1 MDGPALL
8 FMCVTLLMVLVS
20 VGKKRL
26 EWRPRPVRLR
36 LWRRKP

>member
-8 FMCVTLLMVLVS
+8 FMCVTLLMVVS
-20 VGKKRL
+20 GVMNKKL

-36 LWRRKP
+36 LRRRKP